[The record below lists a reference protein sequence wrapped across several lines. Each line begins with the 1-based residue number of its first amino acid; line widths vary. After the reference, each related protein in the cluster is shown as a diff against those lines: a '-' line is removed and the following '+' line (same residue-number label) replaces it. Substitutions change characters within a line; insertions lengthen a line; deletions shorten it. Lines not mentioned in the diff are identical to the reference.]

1 MGKWKKAAEKR
12 RAEIDRADE
21 QARDLQHLLAALPS
35 GQRKKLLED
44 ETCAAILRKYGVT
57 E

>member
-1 MGKWKKAAEKR
+1 MGKWTKAAEKR
-12 RAEIDRADE
+12 RAEIDRSDE
-21 QARDLQHLLAALPS
+21 QARDLERLLTALPA